1 MTTVKKIGRA
11 IEAILVVIAAVLA
24 IWYFF
29 LRNTSTLSTIEN
41 LAFPDFASTPILY
54 VLENFDPEGEWSAD
68 PEDYN
73 DYRDEGYAVITCTGT
88 CDVNDVYGN
97 NRNAEF
103 SFDMS
108 MTPHGEDEDY
118 VEIQS
123 ITIDGWTF
131 SNDSSYLV
139 DIINVIYQEEFT
151 ADLLV
156 NNPESLIGISA
167 ITFAQKDKLTTNWI
181 AEADGL
187 DPSAN
192 ASEPSDEY
200 IEQNEAG
207 NVTDDQWDQ
216 EITTPAWQDSY
227 MPYDLDCYDRTRYYT
242 FYMDHYVGPNQ
253 EYAGYSHYEIAITQM
268 DSNNP
273 GLVHV
278 TMKAN
283 TDDYQWTIADDYGAY
298 FIESPKC
305 LVVTTN
311 TGYQYQVYFTDDLS
325 EISVLQYTIH
335 GVDDPEWKDPLMQI
349 DSATFTETTEPTL
362 F

>member
-1 MTTVKKIGRA
+1 MTTVKKIGRV
-11 IEAILVVIAAVLA
+11 IEAILMVIAIVLA
-24 IWYFF
+24 VWYFF
-29 LRNTSTLSTIEN
+29 LKSDKTLDSLEN
-41 LAFPDFASTPILY
+41 FTLPDFGSTP
-54 VLENFDPEGEWSAD
+54 VLTVLNEFDPEGSWTTD
-68 PEDYN
+68 PENYN
-73 DYRDEGYAVITCTGT
+73 DYRDSGYAMVTFTGT
-88 CDVNDVYGN
+88 CDINDTTGS
-97 NRNAEF
+97 NRTAPF
-103 SFDMS
+103 SLDMS
-108 MTPHGEDEDY
+108 MTPQGDDYDY
-118 VEIQS
+118 VEIQNV
-123 ITIDGWTF
+123 TIDGYVF
-131 SNDSSYLV
+131 SNTSPYLT
-139 DIINVIYQEEFT
+139 DALNVIYGTELT

-156 NNPESLIGISA
+156 SDTNSWLGVNA
-167 ITFAQKDKLTTNWI
+167 ITFAQKGKLTTNWI

-187 DPSAN
+187 DPNAN

-207 NVTDDQWDQ
+207 NVTDEQWDQ

-253 EYAGYSHYEIAITQM
+253 DYAGYSHYEIAITQM

-273 GLVHV
+273 SLVHV
-278 TMKAN
+278 TMKAD

-298 FIESPKC
+298 FIENPKC
-305 LVVTTN
+305 LVVTTS

-349 DSATFTETTEPTL
+349 NSATFTETSEPTL